1 MDSEV
6 AELIT
11 NTQSITNLKEV
22 DYEKRSIKED
32 IVAYNAEDQMVFK
45 IIFNDIFDLVI
56 D

>member
-22 DYEKRSIKED
+22 DSEKNPIKED
-32 IVAYNAEDQMVFK
+32 IIAYNAEDQMVF
-45 IIFNDIFDLVI
+45 F
-56 D
+56 